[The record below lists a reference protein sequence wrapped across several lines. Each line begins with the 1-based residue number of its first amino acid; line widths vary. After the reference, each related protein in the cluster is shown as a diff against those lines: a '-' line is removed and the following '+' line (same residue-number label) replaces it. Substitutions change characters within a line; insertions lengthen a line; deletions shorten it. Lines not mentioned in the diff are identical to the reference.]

1 MEIKWINQSGS
12 NQAECNSLTKKK
24 LMHKQTGR
32 INSIA
37 GLLIQTET
45 EMNQT
50 NFNLINQQSQFDL
63 ISIVDSVSVD
73 SVSV

>member
-1 MEIKWINQSGS
+1 MQGSKDSSGTIIHS
-12 NQAECNSLTKKK
+12 GK
-24 LMHKQTGR
+24 L
-32 INSIA
+32 NW
-37 GLLIQTET
+37 TET

>member
-45 EMNQT
+45 EDIQ
-50 NFNLINQQSQFDL
+50 FSLIN
-63 ISIVDSVSVD
+63 
-73 SVSV
+73 